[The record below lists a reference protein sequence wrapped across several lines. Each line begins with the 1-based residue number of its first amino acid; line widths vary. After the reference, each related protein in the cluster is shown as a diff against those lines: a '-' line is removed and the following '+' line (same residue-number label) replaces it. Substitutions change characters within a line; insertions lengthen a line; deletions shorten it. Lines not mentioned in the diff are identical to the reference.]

1 MSNLSNRVI
10 RTALVGGLFALTP
23 ALASAQ
29 ETEAEYNLCTATVD
43 VASIPAGEAA
53 TPVTFSLSESIGE
66 VTGIEAGESGLRTAS
81 PEDLGQSEMATEEA
95 PKVIEMSAESE
106 GIAQIWLNTLE
117 AQPGTFEVTLNSET
131 GSCTAVVTVEGG
143 SA

>member
-10 RTALVGGLFALTP
+10 RAAVVGGLFALTP
-23 ALASAQ
+23 ALVGAQ
-29 ETEAEYNLCTATVD
+29 EQEQELCTATLD

-53 TPVTFSLSESIGE
+53 TPVTFSLSQSIGE
-66 VTGIEAGESGLRTAS
+66 VTGIEAGESGLSVAS
-81 PEDLGQSEMATEEA
+81 PEDLELSEMASEET

-106 GIAQIWLNTLE
+106 GVAQIWLSTLE
-117 AQPGTFEVTLNSET
+117 AQPGTYEVTLNSEA
-131 GSCTAVVTVEGG
+131 GSCTAVVTVEGD

>member
-10 RTALVGGLFALTP
+10 RTAIVGGLFALTP

-29 ETEAEYNLCTATVD
+29 EQELAVCTATVD
-43 VASIPAGEAA
+43 VASIPAGAAA

-66 VTGIEAGESGLRTAS
+66 VTGVEAGESGVRIAS
-81 PEDLGQSEMATEEA
+81 PEDLERSEMATEEA

-106 GIAQIWLNTLE
+106 GVAQIWLNTLE
-117 AQPGTFEVTLNSET
+117 AQPGTYELTLSSEA